1 MTQTSRRGM
10 GTLPGD
16 LTSFVGRRQAGAE
29 VKRALSASR
38 LVTLIGVGGV
48 GKSRLALHV
57 AHELRRAFPDGTWL
71 VELAAV
77 HEPAL
82 VPRAAAAALGLLE
95 SSAREP
101 EASLTHYLADAS
113 ALIVLDNCE
122 HVLDAAAELVTALLS
137 ATSRVRV
144 LATSRAPLDVGAEYV
159 WPVPPL
165 SLPALPASP
174 APVPAPAVAL
184 FPVPGP
190 AVKGQHE
197 ALDLFE
203 ARAAAVLPGF
213 RLGPQNQD
221 TVARLCH
228 RLDGVPLAI
237 ELAAVRLRALSAEQI
252 LDRLEDRFQLLTA
265 GMRDGPPRHQ
275 TLRAAVE
282 WSFEL
287 CSESERLLWA
297 RCSVFAGEFDLDAVE
312 SVCTGEGLAVGDAVT
327 GVARLVDQSVLAREG
342 DAGGRAR
349 YRLLETIR
357 QFGAQQLA
365 SAGETEP
372 LRRRHRDYYLRLAE
386 QSDADSCGPRQ
397 GHWVGRLQAERANF
411 WAALDYCLTTPGEAR
426 TGLRLAAAL
435 WFYWIGCGFVRDGR
449 YWLGRA
455 LAADTESSPER
466 ARALWT
472 AGWIAF
478 LQGEHEA
485 STGLL
490 EQARDL
496 ARQLG
501 DETALTYATLFL
513 GNTAAFGARPEEG
526 LALLDEARARLRRS
540 GRWTAPGLL
549 AFTASVQAQ
558 TLLGRMDQAVALRD
572 ECQVISE
579 PLGERWALSWLNWN
593 LSVGWWAVGDLRNA
607 QASAMQALRLKRAL
621 GDQLGVPFCLE
632 LLAWVA
638 GSDGEP
644 RRAAVLF
651 GAVERPWQRIGRP
664 LVAAETLLGW
674 SEQAKAR
681 VLGDLGGR
689 AYEAARK
696 QGARMRQDDVIAY
709 ALREKAAADAAPSS
723 AAGPQLTR
731 REQEVAG
738 LVAAGLSNKDI
749 ASRLVISQRT
759 AEGHIDH
766 ILTKLGFNSR
776 AKIAAWAAERRG
788 QSGGGAPQ

>member
-1 MTQTSRRGM
+1 MTQTMHRGA

-16 LTSFVGRRQAGAE
+16 LTSFVGRRQAVAD

-48 GKSRLALHV
+48 GKSRLALRV
-57 AHELRRAFPDGTWL
+57 AHELRRAFPAGTWL

-77 HEPAL
+77 TDPAL

-95 SSAREP
+95 TSAREP
-101 EASLTHYLADAS
+101 EASLADYLADAS

-122 HVLDAAAELVTALLS
+122 HVLDGAAQLAAMLLS
-137 ATSRVRV
+137 ATSRLRV
-144 LATSRAPLDVGAEYV
+144 LATSRAPLGVGGEHV

-165 SLPALPASP
+165 SLP
-174 APVPAPAVAL
+174 PVPSRADGAD
-184 FPVPGP
+184 PGMP
-190 AVKGQHE
+190 GRPQAAGQHE
-197 ALDLFE
+197 ALTLFE
-203 ARAAAVLPGF
+203 DRAAAVVPGF
-213 RLGPQNQD
+213 RLGPHNQD

-237 ELAAVRLRALSAEQI
+237 ELAAVRLRVLSAEQI

-265 GMRDGPPRHQ
+265 GKRDGPPRHQ
-275 TLRAAVE
+275 TLQAAVE

-287 CSESERLLWA
+287 CSESQRLLWA
-297 RCSVFAGEFDLDAVE
+297 RCSVFAGEFDLDAAE
-312 SVCTGEGLAVGDAVT
+312 RVCSGDGLAVGDVLT
-327 GVARLVDQSVLAREG
+327 GVAELVDQSVLAREG
-342 DAGGRAR
+342 DAGDRAR
-349 YRLLETIR
+349 YRMLETIR
-357 QFGAQQLA
+357 QFGAQRLA
-365 SAGETEP
+365 STGEIEP
-372 LRRRHRDYYLRLAE
+372 LRRRHRDYYLHLAE

-397 GHWVGRLQAERANF
+397 DQWVGRLQAERANF
-411 WAALDYCLTTPGEAR
+411 WAALDYCVTAPGEAR

-455 LAADTESSPER
+455 LAASPEPSPER

-478 LQGEHEA
+478 LQGEHAA
-485 STGLL
+485 STALL

-496 ARQLG
+496 AGQLG

-513 GNTAAFGARPEEG
+513 GNTAAFGANPEAG

-558 TLLGRMDQAVALRD
+558 SLLGRMDQAVALHD
-572 ECQVISE
+572 ECQAVSE
-579 PLGERWALSWLNWN
+579 SLGESWALSWLNWN
-593 LSVGWWAVGDLRNA
+593 LSVGWWAAGDLRNA
-607 QASAMQALRLKRAL
+607 QASARHALRLKRAL
-621 GDQLGVPFCLE
+621 GDQLGIPFCLE

-638 GSDGEP
+638 AADGEP

-651 GAVERPWQRIGRP
+651 GAVEHLWQQIGRP
-664 LVAAETLLGW
+664 LVAGQALLAW
-674 SEQAKAR
+674 SEQAQAR

-689 AYEAARK
+689 AHEAARK
-696 QGARMRQDDVIAY
+696 QGAQMRTDDVIAF
-709 ALREKAAADAAPSS
+709 ALRETATADGTAS
-723 AAGPQLTR
+723 AAEPQLTR

-738 LVAAGLSNKDI
+738 LVADGRSNKDI

-759 AEGHIDH
+759 AEGHIEH

-776 AKIAAWAAERRG
+776 AQIAAWVAGRPAP
-788 QSGGGAPQ
+788 SGGDPAR